1 MINYVVFAMYK
12 RGSMRYLEV
21 DSKNLKDAI
30 VEARKDYRCPNLMLV
45 DMFGNQYIIRVNGSD
60 RFPPR
65 KNRCVTIF
73 NRSCAGCSF
82 KSKWGSGCL
91 H

>member
-1 MINYVVFAMYK
+1 MIDYIVFAMYK

-30 VEARKDYRCPNLMLV
+30 AEARKDYRCPNLMLV
-45 DMFGNQYIIRVNGSD
+45 DMFGNQYVIRVNGSD
-60 RFPPR
+60 WLSPR
-65 KNRCVTIF
+65 KNRCVTTG

-82 KSKWGSGCL
+82 KSKWGSGCF